1 MRTLLALPLAAVVA
15 VLSLAAPARAG
26 TYPMLQCRATAGR
39 EVSAGWTTYGPAI
52 SFDACGADDAFGVWL
67 PEMPWDSVGG
77 LTIGV
82 PAALP
87 HIAIAR
93 VDATLS
99 VADERDQYAF
109 LRWFAGGS
117 VLLDREMTG
126 WAETLS
132 RTPPDA
138 ARDFSMDVYC
148 SFGVGP
154 VNCHFDDLHRAV
166 AVTDLTFTLAEN
178 DDPTAQATGGSL
190 LADGARTGTESLAWT
205 ASDADSG
212 VRSAVIKLGERAVG
226 AYDFSPACAYTDWN
240 ACPLSQTRTLD
251 VDTTKVPD
259 DTYPLRIEVADAAGN
274 VRTVETG
281 RTVVVANYPPAPPAV
296 GGAGTEYPTAGGG
309 GAGPP
314 TATVEPAATNERGRH
329 NGSGAAS
336 TALFTAEL
344 VNHRQA
350 MLVPYRRSA
359 VTISGRLTQRDG
371 TPIAGARLD
380 VGSQTVVPGLPGP
393 DSGETTTDDDGRW
406 GVTTAPGPSR
416 EVTVAWRAFDRD
428 RSYTEINRLSLLVR
442 AGATLAVHPRRIA
455 NGGRVT
461 LSGRLLGKPYPDG
474 GVLVTLQGRPRHG
487 GRWRTFGVTR
497 SKADGRFRYRY
508 RFSRVAGGLRM
519 FLFRARVNRQDGY
532 PYEAGV
538 AGSAKASVR
547 P

>member
-1 MRTLLALPLAAVVA
+1 MRTLPALLLATAVA
-15 VLSLAAPARAG
+15 VLSLAPTARAG

-67 PEMPWDSVGG
+67 PEMPWGSVGG

-82 PAALP
+82 PTALP

-93 VDATLS
+93 VDATMS
-99 VADERDQYAF
+99 VARERDQYAF

-117 VLLDREMTG
+117 ILVDREMTG

-132 RTPPDA
+132 RTAPDD
-138 ARDFSMDVYC
+138 ARDFGMDVYC

-166 AVTDLTFTLAEN
+166 VISALTFTLAEY
-178 DDPTAQATGGSL
+178 DEPTAQATGGSL
-190 LADGARTGTESLAWT
+190 LSGGARTGTESLTWT

-212 VRSAVIKLGERAVG
+212 VRSAVIKLGQRAVG
-226 AYDFSPACAYTDWN
+226 TYDFSPACAYTDWN

-274 VRTVETG
+274 IRTVETG
-281 RTVVVANYPPAPPAV
+281 HTVVVANHPPAPPTA
-296 GGAGTEYPTAGGG
+296 GGAGAGQPTAGGG
-309 GAGPP
+309 GSAPS
-314 TATVEPAATNERGRH
+314 TAAVEGSATTDRGHH

-336 TALFTAEL
+336 SAVFTAEL

-393 DSGETTTDDDGRW
+393 DSGQTITDEDGRW
-406 GVTTAPGPSR
+406 SVTTVPGPSR

-428 RSYTEINRLSLLVR
+428 RSYTETNRLSLLVR
-442 AGATLAVHPRRIA
+442 AGAALAAHPRRIA

-461 LSGRLLGKPYPDG
+461 LSGRLLGTPYPDG

-497 SKADGRFRYRY
+497 SRPDGRFRYRY
-508 RFSRVAGGLRM
+508 RFSRVAGGARM